1 MSKLFQTIV
10 SIFVFLLLAQ
20 VAQGQS
26 LIFTVQLDLDNQTLL
41 ATGSN
46 LGPNP
51 IVIMGNEAGVVDQL
65 NVTASGANFVLA
77 DLLTTAPGTYLVL
90 VVNGPSVGFADVT
103 IGPRAIT
110 EETNT
115 ALGIGALTSNTGL
128 ANTATGG
135 DTLSINTTGSAN
147 TATGD
152 DALRVNTTGSNNT
165 ATGADALRFN
175 TTGSF
180 NTATGLN
187 ALFSNTTGSFNTA
200 TGISAL
206 ESNTTGTV
214 NTATGVN
221 ALRSN
226 TEGRS
231 NTATGSFALDA
242 NTTGNSNTATGEGAL
257 VNNSIGFS
265 NTATGAAALNNNTTG
280 SSNTAIGDS
289 ALINNSI
296 GSGNTAIGRDAGANA
311 DGNSNIYI
319 SNVGQAGE
327 SNTTR
332 IGQAQDRTFIAGV
345 SGITTDLPTGS
356 AVFVDTDGQLGTVLS
371 SKRFKDNIRDMGK
384 SSNGLMRL
392 RPVPFRYKKAYA
404 NGERPLQYGL
414 IAEEVAEVYPELVV
428 KNDEGQV
435 QTVQYHKLNSM
446 LLNEVQKQHRQIQE
460 QERQITNLSGRL
472 SRLEQILTEQQTS
485 MR

>member
-1 MSKLFQTIV
+1 MPKSFQTIV

-20 VAQGQS
+20 VAQGQG

-135 DTLSINTTGSAN
+135 DTLSINTTGNAN

-175 TTGSF
+175 TTGEN

-187 ALFSNTTGSFNTA
+187 ALFSNATGSHNTA
-200 TGISAL
+200 DGYRAL
-206 ESNTTGTV
+206 ESNTTGGD
-214 NTATGVN
+214 NTATGVQALRSNTTGGNNSATGVN
-221 ALRSN
+221 ALEFN
-226 TEGRS
+226 ITGTW
-231 NTATGSFALDA
+231 NTATGDSALRS
-242 NTTGNSNTATGEGAL
+242 NTSGNSNTAAGFFAL
-257 VNNSIGFS
+257 FNS
-265 NTATGAAALNNNTTG
+265 TG
-280 SSNTAIGDS
+280 SNNTAIGF
-289 ALINNSI
+289 
-296 GSGNTAIGRDAGANA
+296 RAGENA
-311 DGNSNIYI
+311 TTGDDNIYI
-319 SNVGQAGE
+319 NNLAQPGE
-327 SNTTR
+327 SNTMRLGDVQT
-332 IGQAQDRTFIAGV
+332 RTFIAGI
-345 SGITTDLPTGS
+345 SGVTTDLPTGS
-356 AVFVDTDGQLGTVLS
+356 AVLVDTDGQLGTVLS
-371 SKRFKDNIRDMGK
+371 SSRFKQDIRDMDQA
-384 SSNGLMRL
+384 SNGLMRL
-392 RPVPFRYKKAYA
+392 RPVTFRYKKAYA
-404 NGERPLQYGL
+404 NGKRPLQYGL
-414 IAEEVAEVYPELVV
+414 IAEEVAEIYPELVV
-428 KNDEGQV
+428 HDKAGQT
-435 QTVQYHKLNSM
+435 QSVQYH
-446 LLNEVQKQHRQIQE
+446 
-460 QERQITNLSGRL
+460 
-472 SRLEQILTEQQTS
+472 
-485 MR
+485 